1 MIETVDRQEL
11 LSALAQLPDFFPNVN
26 PSLLESY
33 SRALQHEKIVKFGDQ
48 YVINTFFP
56 PFPSK
61 AFENV
66 FNRGLNYPMN
76 TNVAVTNNC
85 HRGCGYC
92 SYTPSENPDLS
103 LDQLKFIMSQLQDLK
118 VPVIGITGGE
128 PLLRSDLEKVIR
140 AVDDR
145 SSTILFT
152 SGRAP
157 DSGLTLEKA
166 RDLKN
171 AGLFC
176 MSVSL
181 DHQNEETND
190 RRRFKGSHKL
200 ALQAIESALS
210 AGLYTVSS
218 IVVDGKNFK
227 ELEEYIRYMGQ
238 VGVHGI
244 RVSDVVPSGA
254 CIDQPSLSAEQK
266 RQLIEIHKRVNAD
279 PELPQLTTF
288 AHIESEEMF
297 GCGAGGIHHMFIDG
311 EGKLRPCDFIPAV
324 FGDLTKEPLSQ
335 AYSRMRKIFAR
346 PKSACPMGECHADMS
361 KILAGR
367 GVADGR
373 EVRALLEETRG
384 KCGLPCLYRTAPN

>member
-1 MIETVDRQEL
+1 MIETIDRQEL
-11 LSALAQLPDFFPNVN
+11 LSSLAQLPDFFPNVD

-33 SRALQHEKIVKFGDQ
+33 ARALQYEKIVKFGDQ

-85 HRGCGYC
+85 HGECGYC
-92 SYTPSENPDLS
+92 SYAPAGHEDLS
-103 LDQLKFIMSQLQDLK
+103 LEQLKSIFAQLQDLK

-128 PLLRSDLEKVIR
+128 PLLRSDLEEVIGLI
-140 AVDDR
+140 DDR

-152 SGRAP
+152 SGRTP
-157 DSGLTLEKA
+157 NGGLTLERA

-176 MSVSL
+176 ASVSL
-181 DHQNEETND
+181 DHHNEEIND
-190 RRRFKGSHKL
+190 KRRFKGSHKL
-200 ALQAIESALS
+200 ALQAIENSLA

-218 IVVDGKNFK
+218 VVVDGKNF
-227 ELEEYIRYMGQ
+227 EGLEEYIRYMGQ

-244 RVSDVVPSGA
+244 RILDIVPSGA
-254 CIDQPSLSAEQK
+254 SIDQPPLSTEQK
-266 RQLIEIHKRVNAD
+266 RRLIEIHKEINAD
-279 PELPQLTTF
+279 PALPQLTTF
-288 AHIESEEMF
+288 AYIESDEMF
-297 GCGAGGIHHMFIDG
+297 GCGAGGVHHMFIDG
-311 EGKLRPCDFIPAV
+311 QGKLRPCDFIPAV

-335 AYSRMRKIFAR
+335 AYGRMRKVFAR
-346 PKSACPMGECHADMS
+346 PRPACPMGECHAGMS
-361 KILAGR
+361 KTLAGR
-367 GVADGR
+367 NVADSR

-384 KCGLPCLYRTAPN
+384 KCGLPCLYKT

>member
-1 MIETVDRQEL
+1 MTEFVDRQDL
-11 LSALAQLPDFFPNVN
+11 LSALAELPSFFPNVD

-33 SRALQHEKIVKFGDQ
+33 ITALQHEKVVKFGDQ
-48 YVINTFFP
+48 YVLNTFFP

-85 HRGCGYC
+85 HGECDYC
-92 SYTPSENPDLS
+92 SYVPSENGHPDLS
-103 LDQLKFIMSQLQDLK
+103 LDQLKSIMAQLQDLK

-128 PLLRSDLEKVIR
+128 PLLRSDLEEVVGSI
-140 AVDDR
+140 DDR

-157 DSGLTLEKA
+157 DGGLTLERA
-166 RDLKN
+166 RNLKN

-200 ALQAIESALS
+200 ALRAIENALS

-218 IVVDGKNFK
+218 IVVDGKNFE
-227 ELEEYIRYMGQ
+227 ELEEYIHYMGQ

-244 RVSDVVPSGA
+244 RILDIVPSGA
-254 CIDQPSLSAEQK
+254 SINQPPLSAEQK
-266 RQLIEIHKRVNAD
+266 RQLIEIHKKVNAD

-288 AHIESEEMF
+288 AYIESEEMF
-297 GCGAGGIHHMFIDG
+297 GCGAGGVHHMFVDG
-311 EGKLRPCDFIPAV
+311 EGKLRPCDFVPAV
-324 FGDLTKEPLSQ
+324 FGDLTKEPLIE
-335 AYSRMRKIFAR
+335 AHNRMRKVFAL
-346 PKSACPMGECHADMS
+346 PKRTCPMGECHAGIS

-367 GVADGR
+367 NVADGK
-373 EVRALLEETRG
+373 EIEDLLAETRG
-384 KCGLPCLYRTAPN
+384 NCGLPCLYKA